1 MFVFQVR
8 LEKFMA
14 ITLPA
19 HPQPRLFEL
28 YQDINSKNAEPMQK
42 LQNAIV
48 DAEKRNMVY
57 VKRYNKI
64 QVGKTGKV
72 EDELEIYIAKQK
84 WLQCQVI

>member
-1 MFVFQVR
+1 
-8 LEKFMA
+8 MA

-28 YQDINSKNAEPMQK
+28 YNDMSSKNSEQLQK

-64 QVGKTGKV
+64 QVS
-72 EDELEIYIAKQK
+72 
-84 WLQCQVI
+84 